1 MKKIFIIIIL
11 ILGVIGCTK
20 KEYENP
26 TVIMEIENYGTIKLE
41 LYPEYAPNTVANFV
55 NLIENKFYDGL
66 TFHRLAKGFV
76 LQGGDPNGD
85 GTGNPGYSIKGEFK
99 ENNYPKN
106 TLKHTTGVI
115 SMARSMNND
124 SAGSQFFIVLDSNEN
139 ISNSLDGKYAAFGKI
154 LTGMEVINEI
164 ENTAKISDEVTGK
177 LKENIKITKVTV
189 DTKGKTYTVKKA

>member
-1 MKKIFIIIIL
+1 
-11 ILGVIGCTK
+11 
-20 KEYENP
+20 
-26 TVIMEIENYGTIKLE
+26 
-41 LYPEYAPNTVANFV
+41 
-55 NLIENKFYDGL
+55 
-66 TFHRLAKGFV
+66 
-76 LQGGDPNGD
+76 
-85 GTGNPGYSIKGEFK
+85 
-99 ENNYPKN
+99 
-106 TLKHTTGVI
+106 
-115 SMARSMNND
+115 MARSMNND